1 MLRGSRVF
9 GRGLGFVCLESRAP
23 GEFRTLVSRLMTFVR
38 ASNYGVRVLEWGARF
53 CGLKFLQ
60 SWKVARLS

>member
-23 GEFRTLVSRLMTFVR
+23 GEFRTLVSRLMTLIRV
-38 ASNYGVRVLEWGARF
+38 SNYGVSILEWSARF
-53 CGLKFLQ
+53 VVSCSCKAGK
-60 SWKVARLS
+60 